1 MDSRAKAG
9 VAIAVGAVVM
19 AAVGGVVAWRHGVFD
34 RPSDPVAVERIGE
47 GSAGHADAGTAG
59 QAAAETDDHATDK
72 SADLSGTATDERSAP
87 SAVPVAEWRVAP
99 MTVFYRGGDGVSRA
113 EAPRPMGQALEPTH
127 QAPRPMQMEAAPSD
141 VGRPVVPAL
150 PGPQAI
156 VEQPLINEAAS
167 GPKPM
172 SKDEFFK

>member
-19 AAVGGVVAWRHGVFD
+19 AAVGGIVAWRHGVFD

-47 GSAGHADAGTAG
+47 GPVGHADAGADG
-59 QAAAETDDHATDK
+59 QAAAETDDHATGK
-72 SADLSGTATDERSAP
+72 SADLSVTTTDERSAP

-127 QAPRPMQMEAAPSD
+127 QAPKPMGQLIEAAPSD
-141 VGRPVVPAL
+141 AVRPAVVPAL
-150 PGPQAI
+150 PVI
-156 VEQPLINEAAS
+156 DETAS

-172 SKDEFFK
+172 SKDDFFR